1 MIKYVPFLK
10 FKQNE
15 IQGVGVLDDAI
26 RNQIVPMYDVPRS
39 EVVMTEGEVLER
51 LRIAGK
57 NLKSG
62 RKKSIS
68 YKFFVD
74 NFDIDDTIDLGG
86 VSQYRAILNYLSDYA
101 IIPVLAFDRHPDHN
115 VAALEFV
122 KARPGTEVGIRLQM
136 MDLDSYNL
144 TKSNLNALWVDLAA
158 ANPQSVVLL
167 LDLRIIE
174 ETVETKKKVE
184 RFLAGF
190 QKDFQVTAVVM
201 SGSVVPASIGGLVKT
216 GNEVNIDRKEY
227 LLWRSINS
235 SPAYSNILFGD
246 YGIVS
251 PEYSDADIEP
261 ELISGLSAPKVF
273 YTYHEKFFI
282 ARGKRFKTHKYTQY
296 FDISDKLVDQVF
308 FRDPTYSFGERY
320 IHDRSKKAAVRSKS
334 TGSLGSWIKTST
346 AAHIT
351 FVVNNI

>member
-144 TKSNLNALWVDLAA
+144 
-158 ANPQSVVLL
+158 
-167 LDLRIIE
+167 
-174 ETVETKKKVE
+174 
-184 RFLAGF
+184 
-190 QKDFQVTAVVM
+190 
-201 SGSVVPASIGGLVKT
+201 GGRE
-216 GNEVNIDRKEY
+216 N
-227 LLWRSINS
+227 
-235 SPAYSNILFGD
+235 
-246 YGIVS
+246 
-251 PEYSDADIEP
+251 
-261 ELISGLSAPKVF
+261 
-273 YTYHEKFFI
+273 
-282 ARGKRFKTHKYTQY
+282 
-296 FDISDKLVDQVF
+296 
-308 FRDPTYSFGERY
+308 
-320 IHDRSKKAAVRSKS
+320 
-334 TGSLGSWIKTST
+334 
-346 AAHIT
+346 
-351 FVVNNI
+351 